1 MTPPTTP
8 SVQPTSPAATST
20 VGAEAAAPAS
30 PSAPETPHHRPLS
43 QELSELLDRV
53 RPDERLS
60 LNDVFLATDGRG
72 LFLFIILLCL
82 PFVTPVSIPGVSN
95 VFGVILG
102 LLGLRLALGLAPC
115 LPPFIGGRPLPPGFQ
130 KVLRASTKVVRFLER
145 WARPRRDA
153 WLSWP
158 VARFA
163 NGMLLTLMAILL
175 ALPLPPLVPFT
186 NTLPAYAIL
195 FLALSIMEEDGLL
208 IWLAYALSA
217 ATCGYF
223 YFLTD
228 MIVLLVTKYSAPVL
242 AWLESWL

>member
-1 MTPPTTP
+1 MSASAPIPAPPAEIP
-8 SVQPTSPAATST
+8 PVAPEQPPSPA
-20 VGAEAAAPAS
+20 
-30 PSAPETPHHRPLS
+30 ETPVHHRPLS
-43 QELSELLDRV
+43 VELGELLDGLK
-53 RPDERLS
+53 PDERLS
-60 LNDVFLATDGRG
+60 LNDVFLRTGGRG

-102 LLGLRLALGLAPC
+102 LLGLRMAFGLPPC
-115 LPPFIGGRPLPPGFQ
+115 LPPFIGARPLPPGFQ

-145 WARPRRDA
+145 WARPRKDK
-153 WLSWP
+153 WLSRP
-158 VARFA
+158 AAHLV
-163 NGMLLTLMAILL
+163 NGLLIALMAFCL

-195 FLALSIMEEDGLL
+195 FLALSIMEEDGVL
-208 IWLAYALSA
+208 IWVAYALAA

-228 MIVLLVTKYSAPVL
+228 LVVLLVTKYSEPVL
-242 AWLESWL
+242 NWLKSWL